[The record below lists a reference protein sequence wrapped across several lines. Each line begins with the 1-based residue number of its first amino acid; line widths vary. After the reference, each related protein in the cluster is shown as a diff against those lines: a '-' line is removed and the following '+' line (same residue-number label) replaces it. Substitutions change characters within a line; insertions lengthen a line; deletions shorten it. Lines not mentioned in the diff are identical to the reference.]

1 MEQVQDHEYINM
13 EVDPLAT
20 MLCHSNKEFEFQ
32 SFTGSSE
39 TNRAAICSAD
49 QLFYMGK
56 LLPLHLPPRLQML
69 DKILQTSSKSSYEF
83 DSESFST
90 PLYSASNTSTANT
103 PFESCNVSPVESCQV
118 SGELNPNEY
127 FLEYSTSF
135 KEKKYS
141 WAKRLKLIK
150 QSSSIGSKLK
160 RAFLKSLFTKSG
172 CSYEPS
178 AAAADAKKSLPK
190 TRDSEKGA
198 AKNVAQPFRQ
208 IQAVKCSNKKMMV
221 SLSNKENNV
230 IENCQACHR
239 RSFSG
244 AFKRLSKSASSMSDY
259 SRSAGVKNSCGANLE
274 LENSIQAAIAH
285 CKRSQNQPSSKSI
298 AGEQI
303 LCTMPASSQV
313 VFDDQERTGRC
324 RG

>member
-1 MEQVQDHEYINM
+1 MESVQDHEYINI

-20 MLCHSNKEFEFQ
+20 ILCHSNKEFEFQ

-39 TNRAAICSAD
+39 ANRAAD

-69 DKILQTSSKSSYEF
+69 EKILQTSSKPSREF
-83 DSESFST
+83 DDESFST
-90 PLYSASNTSTANT
+90 PLFSASNTSTANT

-118 SGELNPNEY
+118 SGELNPKEY

-135 KEKKYS
+135 EEKKYS
-141 WAKRLKLIK
+141 WGKRLKLIK

-160 RAFLKSLFTKSG
+160 RAFIKSLFAKSG
-172 CSYEPS
+172 CSYEAS
-178 AAAADAKKSLPK
+178 AAADAKKPPPK
-190 TRDSEKGA
+190 SRDSEKA
-198 AKNVAQPFRQ
+198 SAKNVAPFGQ
-208 IQAVKCSNKKMMV
+208 IQAARCSNKKMML
-221 SLSNKENNV
+221 SLSNRESNIV
-230 IENCQACHR
+230 TQDCQAGHR

-259 SRSAGVKNSCGANLE
+259 SSSRSAAVKNSCGTNLE
-274 LENSIQAAIAH
+274 LENSIHAAIAH
-285 CKRSQNQPSSKSI
+285 CKRSQNQPSSKII
-298 AGEQI
+298 AGESI
-303 LCTMPASSQV
+303 LCPMPASSQV
-313 VFDDQERTGRC
+313 VFDDKERTGRC